1 MVDRQAA
8 DRSQG
13 RRRGG
18 GDDQGRGPA
27 VVAGDHHGQGQGVN
41 NAEVAVPQPAGVA
54 GRGRMVGRPQPR
66 RDVEGER
73 VEEEQEVVEQEEE
86 EVVVQEE
93 LQLEEL
99 FHLAHRVLPDLPPS
113 NPEAGDG
120 WQAINRLGALK
131 SFLCQFPLL
140 QECPEQH
147 KSAWAKAHGYV
158 LQKWRAALTKEEVDT
173 ALLWLGLS

>member
-1 MVDRQAA
+1 
-8 DRSQG
+8 
-13 RRRGG
+13 
-18 GDDQGRGPA
+18 
-27 VVAGDHHGQGQGVN
+27 
-41 NAEVAVPQPAGVA
+41 
-54 GRGRMVGRPQPR
+54 MVGRPQPR

-173 ALLWLGLS
+173 ALLWMGFLPQALLRKASRGGKVGRAQVAHRFNCIIIGDWGGLVEAWECDVKKMLEK